1 MPVSRAFADLKRN
14 ALGVIPIVIL
24 LMAIPAA
31 VIGWTNAASPIR
43 SVVAIDATIRSA
55 QWGPSRINYVLL
67 LDDGSSLLVDD
78 DRLHVIGSRIGIERV
93 IRENGFISYRFPE

>member
-1 MPVSRAFADLKRN
+1 MPVSWAFADLKRN

-24 LMAIPAA
+24 LTAIPAA

-55 QWGPSRINYVLL
+55 QWGQGGINYVLL

>member
-1 MPVSRAFADLKRN
+1 MIGGWGFMPVSWAFADLKRN

-31 VIGWTNAASPIR
+31 VIGWINAASPIR

-55 QWGPSRINYVLL
+55 
-67 LDDGSSLLVDD
+67 
-78 DRLHVIGSRIGIERV
+78 
-93 IRENGFISYRFPE
+93 